1 MHRLR
6 ALTHQLLLNLSQ
18 ISDLLEPFA
27 AFKAYHRRGVEA
39 SISCSR
45 AAELPAGVADWAF
58 RLCKANMQVL
68 LGLKCCW

>member
-1 MHRLR
+1 MTHK
-6 ALTHQLLLNLSQ
+6 LTPIFSQ
-18 ISDLLEPFA
+18 VSDLLEPFA
-27 AFKAYHRRGVEA
+27 AFKAYNRRGVEA